1 MRVWLNNVP
10 LSGVTEIDPQLRWV
24 AIGAC
29 KLRGDV
35 RVDTNPVVKVGD
47 EIAIARC
54 GDLIRMDVAAPV
66 QEMTVDAAK
75 ELIAALQGLC
85 VQASHS
91 KGHDLRGA
99 TVGNSDCS
107 SPVTCR

>member
-47 EIAIARC
+47 DITIVRC

-85 VQASHS
+85 VQVS
-91 KGHDLRGA
+91 R
-99 TVGNSDCS
+99 
-107 SPVTCR
+107 

>member
-29 KLRGDV
+29 KLHGDV

-47 EIAIARC
+47 EIALVRV
-54 GDLIRMDVAAPV
+54 GDLIRMDVAAPI

-85 VQASHS
+85 VQTS
-91 KGHDLRGA
+91 R
-99 TVGNSDCS
+99 
-107 SPVTCR
+107 

>member
-1 MRVWLNNVP
+1 MSNQTP
-10 LSGVTEIDPQLRWV
+10 IEIAFPETTDLHLRLTV
-24 AIGAC
+24 GAC
-29 KLRGDV
+29 KLRGNV

-47 EIAIARC
+47 EIALVRC

-85 VQASHS
+85 TRHIDDTFSAVMDVMLQKS
-91 KGHDLRGA
+91 
-99 TVGNSDCS
+99 
-107 SPVTCR
+107 